1 MIYSLNGIL
10 TYAGPLF
17 AVIDCGGVGFKCS
30 TSMNTLKK
38 LPKIGEKAMLYIYL
52 NVREDALDLFGFID
66 DKELNCFKMLI
77 SVTGVGPKA
86 AMSILSEAT
95 PEKFA
100 LYVATGDAKALT
112 MAQGVGTKIALRII
126 LELKDKISKAQIT
139 EGFSQSEFSNL
150 SASGNIE
157 EAISALMVLGYAKN
171 EAAMAAAKCDST
183 LSVEDIIKLALRN
196 LMR

>member
-10 TYAGPLF
+10 TYAGPSF

-30 TSMNTLKK
+30 TSMNTLRK
-38 LPKIGEKAMLYIYL
+38 LPKIGEKAMLHTYL

-86 AMSILSEAT
+86 AISILSEAT

-100 LYVATGDAKALT
+100 LYVATGDAKSLT
-112 MAQGVGTKIALRII
+112 KAQGVGTKIAQRII
-126 LELKDKISKAQIT
+126 LELKDKISKAQVS
-139 EGFSQSEFSNL
+139 EGFSQSEISNF

-157 EAISALMVLGYAKN
+157 EAISALMVLGYAKS

-183 LSVEDIIKLALRN
+183 LTVEDIIKLALRN

>member
-10 TYAGPLF
+10 TVTGPSF

-30 TSMNTLKK
+30 TTMNTLRK
-38 LPKIGEKAMLYIYL
+38 LPKIGEKALLYTYL

-66 DKELNCFKMLI
+66 DKELNCFRMLI

-86 AMSILSEAT
+86 AISILSEAT

-100 LYVATGDAKALT
+100 LYVATGDAKSLT
-112 MAQGVGTKIALRII
+112 RAQGVGTKIAQRII
-126 LELKDKISKAQIT
+126 LELKDKISTAQVT
-139 EGFSQSEFSNL
+139 EGFSQSDHLNF
-150 SASGNIE
+150 SASGNVE
-157 EAISALMVLGYAKN
+157 EAVSALMVLGYAKN
-171 EAAMAAAKCDST
+171 EACMAAAKCDSE
-183 LSVEDIIKLALRN
+183 LSAEEIIKFALKN

>member
-1 MIYSLNGIL
+1 MIYSLSGIL
-10 TYAGPLF
+10 TNVGNLF
-17 AVIDCGGVGFKCS
+17 AVIDCGGVGFKCN
-30 TSMNTLKK
+30 TTANTLRK
-38 LPKIGEKAMLYIYL
+38 LPKIGEKAMLYTYL
-52 NVREDALDLFGFID
+52 NVREDALDLFGFLD

-86 AMSILSEAT
+86 AISILSEAT

-112 MAQGVGTKIALRII
+112 KAQGVGTRIAQRII
-126 LELKDKISKAQIT
+126 LELRDKISTAQVT
-139 EGFSQSEFSNL
+139 EGFSQSEISNL

-157 EAISALMVLGYAKN
+157 EAINALMVLGYAKN
-171 EAAMAAAKCDST
+171 EASMAAAKCDAA
-183 LSVEDIIKLALRN
+183 LSVEEIIKLALKN

>member
-30 TSMNTLKK
+30 TTMNTLRK
-38 LPKIGEKAMLYIYL
+38 LPKIGEKAMLHTYL

-86 AMSILSEAT
+86 AISILSEAT

-100 LYVATGDAKALT
+100 LYVATGDVKALT
-112 MAQGVGTKIALRII
+112 KAQGVGSKIAQRII
-126 LELKDKISKAQIT
+126 LELKDNINTAYVT
-139 EGFSQSEFSNL
+139 EEFSQSELSNF

-157 EAISALMVLGYAKN
+157 EAINALMVLGYAKN
-171 EAAMAAAKCDST
+171 DAAMAAAKCDST
-183 LSVEDIIKLALRN
+183 LSVEDIIKLALKN